1 MKKLLSLFL
10 FLFCLS
16 CEKETP
22 PNWMAEYGDQKE
34 EEIRE
39 NELPPLTIIID
50 TAAVS
55 ASDTIKIFL

>member
-1 MKKLLSLFL
+1 VKKKL
-10 FLFCLS
+10 
-16 CEKETP
+16 P